1 MYGHADPLCVL
12 RDFVLFGIAAGKMAT
27 MGLEQPHGTPIPN
40 SGLLVLPDALLQASL
55 CLT

>member
-1 MYGHADPLCVL
+1 MYGHADSPGVL
-12 RDFVLFGIAAGKMAT
+12 QAFVLFGVAAQKMAT
-27 MGLEQPHGTPIPN
+27 MGLGQPQGTPIPN